1 MAAGWLGHYLN
12 NFFTVGQKHT
22 KVVWNV
28 FYTDQASAWNR
39 YEMDISHPRLA
50 LGPQSC
56 TPVWQS
62 LKSAFFAWGRLG
74 RMRFSPTCTRPIWM
88 QPKWE
93 ERAETRLQLS
103 KSFVATDSLEMS
115 LCTSYAWKVGVREST
130 KIAKFFHPLA
140 WKSRRNF
147 LSVAP
152 TEIFKRSILFYS
164 SRPCPRCHP
173 FFDISNN
180 NEDSSWQI
188 GRDA

>member
-1 MAAGWLGHYLN
+1 MRLFECTSVRKELFAYVLCFRSYVFVKFVNINKTSKNFGHTWQLGCLCINLN
-12 NFFTVGQKHT
+12 NFFTVGPKHT

-88 QPKWE
+88 QPRWE

-103 KSFVATDSLEMS
+103 KSFVATDSLEVS
-115 LCTSYAWKVGVREST
+115 LCTLYAWKLAVRESAE
-130 KIAKFFHPLA
+130 KCVFRL
-140 WKSRRNF
+140 
-147 LSVAP
+147 
-152 TEIFKRSILFYS
+152 
-164 SRPCPRCHP
+164 
-173 FFDISNN
+173 
-180 NEDSSWQI
+180 
-188 GRDA
+188 G